1 MESKPEK
8 VLLFIDWYLPGYKA
22 GGPVSSCANMID
34 ALRVNFEFF
43 VVTRNTEYC
52 ETEPYPNIQ
61 ANEWV
66 KRNINEH
73 VLYLSEEQ
81 INYQKIKQI
90 IESFDGKFIYING
103 IYSKYFS
110 IFPLRIASNSTNNF
124 RIIVAARGMLA
135 QSAMDVKRLK
145 KFVYL
150 RLSKALGWYRKVIF
164 HATNQKEK
172 NDIQRVFGKSSSVK
186 IASNVTK
193 RIAPPEKGMHKK
205 IGELNLISVARISPE
220 KNLLFLLELLNK
232 VNSKVHVGIY
242 GQVYDENYWKLCAS
256 VINQLPTNIT
266 VRYYGM
272 IEPSA
277 VSNKIQEYHFLV
289 LPSLGENFGHV
300 VAESF
305 IAGRPVLVSDQTPWR
320 NLRDNHAGCDLSLAN
335 QDNWVNCLHELSA
348 LNQEDYDGWLK
359 GAADKG
365 KEILSDIAPVED
377 HIKLFRI

>member
-34 ALRVNFEFF
+34 ALRLNFEFF

-52 ETEPYPNIQ
+52 QTEPYPNIQ
-61 ANEWV
+61 PNEWV
-66 KRNINEH
+66 KRNANEH
-73 VLYLSEEQ
+73 VLYLSEEH
-81 INYQKIKQI
+81 INYHKIKQI

-110 IFPLRIASNSTNNF
+110 IFPLRIASKSANNF
-124 RIIVAARGMLA
+124 KIIVAARGMLS
-135 QSAMDVKRLK
+135 QSAIDVKRLK
-145 KFVYL
+145 KFAYL

-186 IASNVTK
+186 IANNITR
-193 RIAPPEKGMHKK
+193 RIAPLGKRVVKERD
-205 IGELNLISVARISPE
+205 ELSLISVARISPE
-220 KNLLFLLELLNK
+220 KNLLFLLEVLNK

-242 GQVYDENYWKLCAS
+242 GQVYDENYWNLCES
-256 VINQLPTNIT
+256 VIQQLPTNIS

-272 IEPSA
+272 VEPNA
-277 VSNKIQEYHFLV
+277 VSDKIQEYHFLV

-305 IAGRPVLVSDQTPWR
+305 IAGRPVLISDQTPWR
-320 NLRDNHAGCDLSLAN
+320 NLRDDLSGCDLSLAN
-335 QDNWVNCLHELSA
+335 QDDWVNCLHELSA
-348 LNQEDYDGWLK
+348 LNQEEYDGWLK
-359 GAADKG
+359 GAAAKG
-365 KEILSDIAPVED
+365 KKILSDIAPIED